1 VSVMSEYEIKSR
13 FDEVEMIEISK
24 LYHHPLNPRKDLGD
38 LEELTKS
45 IEKNGIMQNLTVIPG
60 EPCQGIP
67 DGGYFVLIGNRRF
80 EASKAAGL
88 KELPCKIVKGMSTN
102 EQVAVMLEENMQRA
116 DLTIVEQAKGFQ
128 MMLDFGLSTT
138 DISDKTGFSEST
150 VRHRCKL
157 AELDEDLLKEAVEN
171 KQITLTDLQKLEKI
185 ESIDKRNELL
195 KRGYL
200 SDYMIEDAVA
210 GEKAKKIES
219 KWMRELQKNYLCDR
233 LPSDAKTWDSTWK
246 VVYTDRD
253 FESADDL
260 QTDGFPEERLYVKVD
275 RYSAQIFI
283 KNEQGE
289 EIEDPVAA
297 EIEELSEKE
306 DAILD
311 SINVI
316 YKAASCKLRNFLKNL
331 VVDTV
336 ESWCGELKDE
346 DQALSDAFCLCED
359 GYKNIDTISVD
370 NYITQ
375 AIEDNPGK
383 FKDYTVMTDAEG
395 VEEIDGTLYSFNT
408 IKSEMHGTTKAF
420 IMLIDACLSNE
431 VYGYEIA
438 RMEENGEYNELVLD
452 AFEAAGFEGMPDKE
466 RDVFTFNDYLYNDY
480 LVTKDKRMKL
490 EGRD

>member
-1 VSVMSEYEIKSR
+1 MTTQMISV
-13 FDEVEMIEISK
+13 DK

-38 LEELTKS
+38 LEELAKS
-45 IEKNGIMQNLTVIPG
+45 IEVNGVMQNLTVVPVLDTPLSDEAID
-60 EPCQGIP
+60 E
-67 DGGYFVLIGNRRF
+67 GYAVLIGNRRF

-88 KELPCKIVKGMSTN
+88 SELPCNILNNLSES
-102 EQVAVMLEENMQRA
+102 EQVGIMLEENMQRS
-116 DLTIVEQAKGFQ
+116 DLTIIEQAKGFQ

-157 AELDEDLLKEAVEN
+157 AELDEDLLKKAVEN

-233 LPSDAKTWDSTWK
+233 LPSDAKTWDRTWK
-246 VVYTDRD
+246 TVYTEREFD
-253 FESADDL
+253 SADDL
-260 QTDGFPEERLYVKVD
+260 QTDGFPKERLYVKVD

-283 KNEQGE
+283 RNEQE
-289 EIEDPVAA
+289 EEVEDPKAA

-316 YKAASCKLRNFLKNL
+316 YKAALCKLKNFLQNL
-331 VVDTV
+331 VADTV
-336 ESWCGELKDE
+336 ENYSGVLKDE
-346 DQALSDAFCLCED
+346 EQALSDAFCLCDD

-370 NYITQ
+370 DYITQ
-375 AIEDNPGK
+375 AIEDDPSK
-383 FKDYTVMTDAEG
+383 FECYTVMTDAEG

-408 IKSEMHGTTKAF
+408 IKSEMPGTTKAF

-438 RMEENGEYNELVLD
+438 RMEKNGEYNELVLD

-466 RDVFTFNDYLYNDY
+466 RDVFTFNDHLYNDY

>member
-1 VSVMSEYEIKSR
+1 MTTQMISV
-13 FDEVEMIEISK
+13 DK

-38 LEELTKS
+38 LEELSKS
-45 IEKNGIMQNLTVIPG
+45 IEVNGVMQNLTVVPVLDTPLSDEAID
-60 EPCQGIP
+60 E
-67 DGGYFVLIGNRRF
+67 GYAVLIGNRRF

-88 KELPCKIVKGMSTN
+88 SELPCNILNNLSES
-102 EQVAVMLEENMQRA
+102 EQVGIMLEENMQRS
-116 DLTIVEQAKGFQ
+116 DLTIIEQAKGFQ

-219 KWMRELQKNYLCDR
+219 KWMRALQKNYLCDR
-233 LPSDAKTWDSTWK
+233 LPSDAKTWERTWK
-246 VVYTDRD
+246 AIYTTREFD
-253 FESADDL
+253 SADDL
-260 QTDGFPEERLYVKVD
+260 QIDGFPEERLYVKVD
-275 RYSAQIFI
+275 RYHAQIYI
-283 KNEQGE
+283 KNEQEE
-289 EIEDPVAA
+289 EIEDSKAA
-297 EIEELSEKE
+297 EIKELSEKE

-316 YKAASCKLRNFLKNL
+316 YEAALCKLQKFLQNL
-331 VVDTV
+331 VIDTV
-336 ESWCGELKDE
+336 DNRCGELKDE
-346 DQALSDAFCLCED
+346 NQALNDAFYLCED
-359 GYKNIDTISVD
+359 GYKNICTDSVD
-370 NYITQ
+370 AYITQ
-375 AIEDNPGK
+375 AIVDDPGK
-383 FKDYTVMTDAEG
+383 FKNYTVMTDAEG

-408 IKSEMHGTTKAF
+408 IKSEMPGTTKAF
-420 IMLIDACLSNE
+420 IMLIDACLSPK

-438 RMEENGEYNELVLD
+438 RMEENGEYNELILD

-466 RDVFTFNDYLYNDY
+466 RDVFIFNDQMHNDYLA
-480 LVTKDKRMKL
+480 TKDKRMKL

>member
-1 VSVMSEYEIKSR
+1 MTTQMISV
-13 FDEVEMIEISK
+13 DK

-38 LEELTKS
+38 LEELAKS
-45 IEKNGIMQNLTVIPG
+45 IEVNGVMQNLTVVPVLDTPLSDEAID
-60 EPCQGIP
+60 E
-67 DGGYFVLIGNRRF
+67 GYAVLIGNRRF

-88 KELPCKIVKGMSTN
+88 SELPCNILNNLSES
-102 EQVAVMLEENMQRA
+102 EQVGIMLEENMQRS
-116 DLTIVEQAKGFQ
+116 DLTIIEQAKGFQ
-128 MMLDFGLSTT
+128 MMLDFGMSTV

-195 KRGYL
+195 KRGYI
-200 SDYMIEDAVA
+200 SDYMVEDVVA

-219 KWMRELQKNYLCDR
+219 KWMRALQKNYLCDR
-233 LPSDAKTWDSTWK
+233 LPSDAKTWDRTWET
-246 VVYTDRD
+246 VYSERKFD
-253 FESADDL
+253 SADDL

-275 RYSAQIFI
+275 RYYAQIFI
-283 KNEQGE
+283 KNEQE
-289 EIEDPVAA
+289 EEVEDPVAA
-297 EIEELSEKE
+297 EIEELSKKE

-316 YKAASCKLRNFLKNL
+316 YKAALCKLRNFLQNL

-336 ESWCGELKDE
+336 ESYSGDLKDE
-346 DQALSDAFCLCED
+346 DQALSDAFNLGED
-359 GYKNIDTISVD
+359 GYRNIDTISVD
-370 NYITQ
+370 DYITQ
-375 AIEDNPGK
+375 AIEDNPSK
-383 FKDYTVMTDAEG
+383 FEDYKVMVYAEG

-408 IKSEMHGTTKAF
+408 IKSEMLGTTKVF
-420 IMLIDACLSNE
+420 IMLIDACLSSE
-431 VYGYEIA
+431 VYRYDLA
-438 RMEENGEYNELVLD
+438 RIEENGERNELILD

-480 LVTKDKRMKL
+480 LTTKDKRMKL